1 MQTVEITGKTVHDAT
16 TLAADKL
23 GVRADQLRVT
33 VLEETKGLFG
43 KSTVRL
49 RAEVIVQEVPAAEA
63 PVVSSPAVNI
73 AAQEPNSVLV
83 DEDSEAAATDTVVS
97 KPEEFKPAK
106 GRRKIGASKTV
117 AAPAPSEPVAETN
130 SAPAPLS
137 APAPSMGK
145 EKRAPKAESGDAQ
158 SAEGSIAEGETEVVE
173 VVASQ
178 RDGEILV
185 ELVREL
191 LDAAQLSVTA
201 ELGSIA
207 GRYVN
212 IVLDGKDVAFIVGK
226 HGEVLNAL
234 QYLVNIVSG
243 RRIERGV
250 RATLDGNDYR
260 RRREEALTQL
270 AQRIAEQVKKRGEEA
285 VLDALPAFERRIV
298 HKALG
303 EIEGI
308 TTYSEGEEP
317 NRRVVIAPVD

>member
-49 RAEVIVQEVPAAEA
+49 RAEVIVQEVPAVEDA
-63 PVVSSPAVNI
+63 PVVSSPVVNVMEE
-73 AAQEPNSVLV
+73 EPKSVPGDQASDLSAS
-83 DEDSEAAATDTVVS
+83 DAPVS
-97 KPEEFKPAK
+97 KPEEAKPAK
-106 GRRKIGASKTV
+106 GRRKIGASKAV
-117 AAPAPSEPVAETN
+117 AAPSASEPDLTNPVVAQIPAPPVGNDKGTPKAEPEDAPSEE
-130 SAPAPLS
+130 SAA
-137 APAPSMGK
+137 
-145 EKRAPKAESGDAQ
+145 D
-158 SAEGSIAEGETEVVE
+158 GENEVIE

-191 LDAAQLSVTA
+191 LEAAQLSVTA